1 MASLNKI
8 MLIGNVGA
16 DPELRYTP
24 NGAPVAEFTMA
35 VNRRYTTGDGEQKE
49 ETEWFRIIAW
59 TRNAE
64 KVNEYLTKGQKVY
77 VEGRFQSREY
87 VGQDG
92 NQRRAYEVVANT
104 ITFLDRA
111 SEHPNNE
118 NDEDSSKSPETPTTT
133 GESTISEN
141 LPQDEDDKDL
151 PW

>member
-1 MASLNKI
+1 

-59 TRNAE
+59 NKTAE
-64 KVNEYLTKGQKVY
+64 NVNEYLTKGQKVY

-104 ITFLDRA
+104 ITFLSGA
-111 SEHPNNE
+111 SERPNSERPNNE
-118 NDEDSSKSPETPTTT
+118 NDEDVPNPKKTTSR
-133 GESTISEN
+133 GEPKIISEN
-141 LPQDEDDKDL
+141 SPQDDDDKDL